1 MHESKGKREKVTKS
15 IESKTVVYSGARED
29 FIVTM
34 PNVLQKSFFFL
45 KSCQKSHLMRFIS
58 GAVSQLTVLTESYV
72 VDGFNCQSCCCR
84 QLSLTASNVVDSQLE
99 RSVMLDTV

>member
-1 MHESKGKREKVTKS
+1 
-15 IESKTVVYSGARED
+15 
-29 FIVTM
+29 
-34 PNVLQKSFFFL
+34 
-45 KSCQKSHLMRFIS
+45 MRFIS